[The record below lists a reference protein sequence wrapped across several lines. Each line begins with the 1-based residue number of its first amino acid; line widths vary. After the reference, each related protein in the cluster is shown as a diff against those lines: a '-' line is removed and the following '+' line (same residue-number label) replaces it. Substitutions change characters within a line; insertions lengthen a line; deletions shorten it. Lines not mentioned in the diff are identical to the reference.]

1 MKEVVVAG
9 GSSFIGLHLIQKLA
23 EQGHHVTVFVRC
35 KSDKISRIQDI
46 STNITCIELDLENY
60 DTMGQHLKL
69 CDCYIPLTWEGT
81 KRTDRN
87 NEWMNQNS
95 CHIIFQSIKSMVE
108 EAQCKKIILAGSFSE
123 YGSILGPLTEDLE
136 CIPDSEYGKYKLEL
150 YQMAKS
156 YCTEHLVSLIEVRL
170 FSVYGCGDGDDKLLN
185 QVIQKLLLGEAVS
198 LTGCE
203 QTWEFIHVRD
213 VVEALILL
221 IKLNTFEGC
230 LNLTTEYHRTLQFY
244 LEATK
249 RIIGQK
255 GTLLYGALDYPNH
268 IVPHIVSDTS
278 KIRNLL
284 NWEPKVCFEDGV
296 KEMIDY
302 YRNSTGRVIEGIEIK
317 TERLKTQSGR
327 M

>member
-1 MKEVVVAG
+1 
-9 GSSFIGLHLIQKLA
+9 
-23 EQGHHVTVFVRC
+23 
-35 KSDKISRIQDI
+35 
-46 STNITCIELDLENY
+46 
-60 DTMGQHLKL
+60 
-69 CDCYIPLTWEGT
+69 
-81 KRTDRN
+81 
-87 NEWMNQNS
+87 
-95 CHIIFQSIKSMVE
+95 
-108 EAQCKKIILAGSFSE
+108 
-123 YGSILGPLTEDLE
+123 LE

>member
-1 MKEVVVAG
+1 
-9 GSSFIGLHLIQKLA
+9 
-23 EQGHHVTVFVRC
+23 
-35 KSDKISRIQDI
+35 
-46 STNITCIELDLENY
+46 
-60 DTMGQHLKL
+60 
-69 CDCYIPLTWEGT
+69 
-81 KRTDRN
+81 
-87 NEWMNQNS
+87 
-95 CHIIFQSIKSMVE
+95 
-108 EAQCKKIILAGSFSE
+108 
-123 YGSILGPLTEDLE
+123 
-136 CIPDSEYGKYKLEL
+136 
-150 YQMAKS
+150 
-156 YCTEHLVSLIEVRL
+156 
-170 FSVYGCGDGDDKLLN
+170 
-185 QVIQKLLLGEAVS
+185 LGEAVS